1 MEIETLDDIVG
12 FCFYRRCS
20 VLLNGSAFLLSRL
33 FTKLAATILK
43 VCKLVSSSLLG
54 RLRKSW
60 GKFSRWSIVSNDLD
74 FDCNSGRLAAK
85 IFYRFKA
92 VIWLSQRLL
101 FKRLEFPASLRSL
114 LWQTKGFFSFNKR
127 SPKAWVFFTHT
138 FPWERRRIR
147 RNKIL

>member
-12 FCFYRRCS
+12 FCFYRKCS

-114 LWQTKGFFSFNKR
+114 LWQTKGFFLVWQKIAKSLSF
-127 SPKAWVFFTHT
+127 FYTHFYLRT
-138 FPWERRRIR
+138 KK
-147 RNKIL
+147 NQAK